1 MAMAETTG
9 KAKKAKAKAPAKAP
23 AKAGA
28 AAGAAKKAVAKNTE
42 VKKAVAKKTK
52 VTENKAAAYIPTHQ
66 EIAALAVQ
74 YWMERGRQHGQHIQD
89 WLRAEQE
96 LMKMAS

>member
-1 MAMAETTG
+1 MAMAETTK
-9 KAKKAKAKAPAKAP
+9 KAKKAMAKAKAKAP

-28 AAGAAKKAVAKNTE
+28 AAGAAKKAVAKKT
-42 VKKAVAKKTK
+42 AVI
-52 VTENKAAAYIPTHQ
+52 ENKAAAYIPTHE

-74 YWMERGRQHGQHIQD
+74 YWMERGREHGQHMQD
-89 WLRAEQE
+89 WLRAERE